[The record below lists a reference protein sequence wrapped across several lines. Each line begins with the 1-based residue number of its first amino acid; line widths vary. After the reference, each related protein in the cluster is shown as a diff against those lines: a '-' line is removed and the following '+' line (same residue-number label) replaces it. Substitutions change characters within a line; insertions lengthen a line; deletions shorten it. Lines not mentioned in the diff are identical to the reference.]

1 MEILLLTLDSKIG
14 GHLQD
19 SSSTPAKLSPASTM
33 SMLGE
38 SGSVVSTVIV
48 RTRLVQTI
56 FGKHIKKGSSFPF
69 LYLLKN
75 ENCLN

>member
-1 MEILLLTLDSKIG
+1 MQILIIIFDSKIG

-19 SSSTPAKLSPASTM
+19 SSSTPAKLRPASTM

-48 RTRLVQTI
+48 RTRLVQTV
-56 FGKHIKKGSSFPF
+56 FVKHIKKGSS
-69 LYLLKN
+69 LLVFVY
-75 ENCLN
+75 

>member
-1 MEILLLTLDSKIG
+1 MEILSVIFDSKIG

-38 SGSVVSTVIV
+38 LRSVVSTVIV
-48 RTRLVQTI
+48 RTRLVQTV
-56 FGKHIKKGSSFPF
+56 FVKHIKKGSS
-69 LYLLKN
+69 LLVFVY
-75 ENCLN
+75 

>member
-19 SSSTPAKLSPASTM
+19 SSSTPAKLSPASTI

-38 SGSVVSTVIV
+38 LGSVVSTVIV
-48 RTRLVQTI
+48 RTRLVQTV
-56 FGKHIKKGSSFPF
+56 FVKHIKKGSS
-69 LYLLKN
+69 LLVFVY
-75 ENCLN
+75 

>member
-38 SGSVVSTVIV
+38 LGSVMSAVIV
-48 RTRLVQTI
+48 RTRLVQAI
-56 FGKHIKKGSSFPF
+56 FVKHIKKGSS
-69 LYLLKN
+69 LLVFVY
-75 ENCLN
+75 